1 MYELVNT
8 SLPNGLIAG
17 THGFATV
24 AMTKGVPDIL
34 RGRLEA
40 LCAYTHRTS
49 VHDATYYQQNPV
61 NWFHVTLPQGEHV
74 VGRVAPSDFDYT
86 GRTNRLARL
95 RVFSVNEMPAV
106 GGAEILARE
115 KHWFVQPWQGD
126 PRYLDE
132 DRNTCGHLR
141 MINPA
146 RFSDA
151 PAWNSVFGSGG
162 LRYAQQ
168 VAWQIEKNLASGGK
182 TIYFKTST
190 TWDASGEKLLG
201 LFVDVINLLPVEMRP
216 RVTFSTYPVSL
227 PGGTGCSLRGIYDRD
242 KSFDASSATQ
252 AWIDCENAKVVHAEL
267 LPTSGFDRKTETKN
281 AFGSRDVG
289 IGTTGQFRSDASA
302 QRIGVRRGPSSGGD
316 PYAYRNL
323 IPPRKQ
329 GPDTLVVGL
338 VIASLISLL
347 AAGGGFLWWFQGDIQ
362 KNAEVRK
369 EGRQAEDENGASESS
384 VIARRRQEFQRKY
397 ELLKGWIEKKKWDY
411 QSISHELDQ
420 LAGFSDVNPK
430 PDGYQELIKTAQEFC
445 GGYEEHEKI
454 QCDVDNLRN
463 DGTEISDSERERLKI
478 RVEELKKYSEFGFR
492 LEDLYDVVDKLP
504 QKSPTLRQSKQ
515 LADEKLSVAKKDS
528 DAEKRQNVAYLD
540 AKEFRRGCPS
550 YDYDSLKRKSKDP
563 FMVEDGC
570 CVYYYSG
577 SIVTNEPAGFKVNKN
592 MPSSAPLRWGV
603 GLVKKLD
610 DIPLVR
616 NGFVLW
622 YNPSIKC
629 VYLDLNRRM
638 IQNGDGEAWF
648 SESTSVDLSQK
659 YFGADTHF
667 EEVWRKFRDN
677 KKTKYLIDWKFN
689 DKCRSAKPISTE
701 KVIWTDVEMIA
712 EMQKRAVKD
721 YDDEIGRTKICETN
735 LQNDLDKKLT
745 PELKNLQ
752 NETNDMWKV
761 CRAYRG
767 ESTKIENLKS
777 EIEGLDKN
785 AKAGKEKIKKKEK
798 EIQECKRLQSNMLA
812 EGTVKPT
819 GERQKGLEVVYKNID
834 DLEKKIQNKEEA
846 VDSKQKEIDKKL
858 EQIEDAK
865 KAVKA
870 AEQSRKEFLEKF
882 KDNIRKVRFTLR
894 VEGETI
900 ED

>member
-252 AWIDCENAKVVHAEL
+252 VWIDCENAKVVHAEL

-302 QRIGVRRGPSSGGD
+302 QRIGVRRSPSSGGD

-323 IPPRKQ
+323 IASQKK
-329 GPDTLVVGL
+329 GPDMLVVGL
-338 VIASLISLL
+338 VIAGAVVLL
-347 AAGGGFLWWFQGDIQ
+347 VAGGFFFWMMLHNKKQMQDSGATAAIEAEIKSIESETEQQECVTKEERDAEREEIKRAEKESGEEAKAKIEAER
-362 KNAEVRK
+362 NAK
-369 EGRQAEDENGASESS
+369 A
-384 VIARRRQEFQRKY
+384 RQE
-397 ELLKGWIEKKKWDY
+397 
-411 QSISHELDQ
+411 
-420 LAGFSDVNPK
+420 
-430 PDGYQELIKTAQEFC
+430 
-445 GGYEEHEKI
+445 
-454 QCDVDNLRN
+454 
-463 DGTEISDSERERLKI
+463 
-478 RVEELKKYSEFGFR
+478 
-492 LEDLYDVVDKLP
+492 
-504 QKSPTLRQSKQ
+504 
-515 LADEKLSVAKKDS
+515 ADEKAAEIRKRNAEREAQKAADSAAARAEREKEMKKK
-528 DAEKRQNVAYLD
+528 EMVAYLD
-540 AKEFRRGCPS
+540 AEKFERGCPI
-550 YDYDSLKRKSKDP
+550 YDTKARDERSFLASDGSKV
-563 FMVEDGC
+563 F
-570 CVYYYSG
+570 YYENG
-577 SIVTNEPAGFKVNKN
+577 VFTNEVAGFKVRKYGATT
-592 MPSSAPLRWGV
+592 SGVLCWGP
-603 GLVKKLD
+603 GLSRNVDGNEGVPK
-610 DIPLVR
+610 VR

-622 YNPSIKC
+622 YSPLHKR
-629 VYLDLNRRM
+629 VYIDLFRREPFAE
-638 IQNGDGEAWF
+638 DGEQWF
-648 SESTSVDLSQK
+648 AEADVVDLSK
-659 YFGADTHF
+659 LYFGPD
-667 EEVWRKFRDN
+667 DN
-677 KKTKYLIDWKFN
+677 LRSLWEKATGGGTYYKIEWKYS
-689 DKCRSAKPISTE
+689 DKYRSSEPIRTE
-701 KVIWTDVEMIA
+701 KSKWTSMEMVAKIREKEVGNFDEEIA
-712 EMQKRAVKD
+712 LKKVK
-721 YDDEIGRTKICETN
+721 ETN

-745 PELKNLQ
+745 PDLEKLQ
-752 NETNDMWKV
+752 KETNDMWKV

-767 ESTKIENLKS
+767 VSAKIENLKS
-777 EIEGLDKN
+777 EIE
-785 AKAGKEKIKKKEK
+785 KEKKKKEKEKKKK

-812 EGTVKPT
+812 EGSDKPE
-819 GERQKGLEVVYKNID
+819 GKPQKDLKVVYENID
-834 DLEKKIQNKEEA
+834 DLEKKIQNKAEA
-846 VDSKQKEIDKKL
+846 VDSKQKEINKKF

-870 AEQSRKEFLEKF
+870 AEQSREDFLKKF
-882 KDNIRKVRFTLR
+882 KDNIRKVRFALR